1 MATPCLDEITIASLV
16 DGTIDDASRATAMR
30 HLGVCAA
37 CREQLADVS
46 DALRDPAIARALS
59 AGSSVPSRRKAP
71 ARVALIGSIAAAL
84 VLATVGRPWHRSDPS
99 PTLRDERN
107 ALGTAPAPLAPRG
120 TVRAVDRFAWS
131 RVQRADRY
139 RITVFGADGT
149 VVWEA
154 ETPDTTIAP
163 ASPSR
168 LRAQTQ
174 YLWRVEA
181 RTEFERWAGSRL
193 TSFEVDPSRSSRGA
207 SR

>member
-1 MATPCLDEITIASLV
+1 MATPCLDELTIASLV
-16 DGTIDDASRATAMR
+16 DGTIDDASRATATR
-30 HLGVCAA
+30 HLGTCAA

-46 DALRDPAIARALS
+46 DALRDPAIAGALS
-59 AGSSVPSRRKAP
+59 AGSVAPSRRNTP
-71 ARVALIGSIAAAL
+71 ARAALIGSIAAGL
-84 VLATVGRPWHRSDPS
+84 VVAMIGRAWQTRDPS

-107 ALGTAPAPLAPRG
+107 ALSAAPAPLAPRG
-120 TVRAVDRFAWS
+120 MVRAVDRFSWS
-131 RVQRADRY
+131 RVPRADRY

-154 ETPDTTIAP
+154 ETPDTAIAP
-163 ASPSR
+163 PSPSR

-181 RTEFERWAGSRL
+181 RIEFERWAGSRL